1 MECYTSALNGD
12 HGAHDTV
19 EGWYRKFQKPV
30 VHRLSI
36 CIFIEVFKDKCKLL
50 ERLIIHP
57 RSWESQ

>member
-36 CIFIEVFKDKCKLL
+36 CIFIEVFKDKCKVL
-50 ERLIIHP
+50 E
-57 RSWESQ
+57 